1 MGTATL
7 RARWG
12 AFLDRQHRDPA
23 GLVGQLV
30 GERMVRQ
37 HAPETAWTLDL
48 LGIQPADQ
56 LLELGFG
63 AGRALA
69 LAAERAPGGLVL
81 GLDRSPTMV
90 RAAARRN
97 RAASR
102 AGHIALLRGNLGALP
117 FAGRRFDKI
126 WSIHTFYFWPDPP
139 RLVAE
144 LLRLLAPGGTLAITM
159 ATGHDTPGGARA
171 YWPLHQRVELLV
183 SELRERGT
191 NASLEHGPDSRQYN
205 NVAIV
210 VRG

>member
-1 MGTATL
+1 ML
-7 RARWG
+7 QARWN
-12 AFLDRQHRDPA
+12 AFLDRQHRDPS
-23 GLVGQLV
+23 GLIGKLV

-37 HAPETAWTLDL
+37 HAPETGWTLDL
-48 LGIQPADQ
+48 LGIRPSDR

-69 LAAERAPGGLVL
+69 LAAERTPGGQVL
-81 GLDRSPTMV
+81 GIDLSPTMV

-97 RAASR
+97 RAARRS
-102 AGHIALLRGNLGALP
+102 GHLALLRGDLGALP

-139 RLVAE
+139 RLLAE
-144 LLRLLAPGGTLAITM
+144 LIGMLAPGGALAITM
-159 ATGHDTPGGARA
+159 ATGQSAPSGELA
-171 YWPLHQRVELLV
+171 YWPLHQRVEALV
-183 SELRERGT
+183 SELRERGADAT
-191 NASLEHGPDSRQYN
+191 LQHGPNSRQYN

>member
-1 MGTATL
+1 MAMTMLQT
-7 RARWG
+7 RWS

-23 GLVGQLV
+23 GLVGQFV

-48 LGIQPADQ
+48 LGIRPADR

-81 GLDRSPTMV
+81 GIDRSPTMV

-97 RAASR
+97 QAAR
-102 AGHIALLRGNLGALP
+102 QAGRMVLLRGDLGALP

-139 RLVAE
+139 RLLAE
-144 LLRLLAPGGTLAITM
+144 LMRMLAPGGTLAITM
-159 ATGHDTPGGARA
+159 ATGQVTPGGELA

-183 SELRERGT
+183 SELRGRGVD
-191 NASLEHGPDSRQYN
+191 ASLEHGPNSRQYN